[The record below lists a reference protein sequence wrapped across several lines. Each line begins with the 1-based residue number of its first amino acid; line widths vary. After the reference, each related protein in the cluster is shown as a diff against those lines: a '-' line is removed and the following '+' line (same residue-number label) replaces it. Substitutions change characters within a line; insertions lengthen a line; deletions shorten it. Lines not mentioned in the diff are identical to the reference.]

1 MTIFSKIIAGE
12 IPSYKIAENDK
23 FFAFLDI
30 FPLREGHVLVVP
42 KTEVDNLFDLPV
54 EYLQEMLLFAQPI
67 AKAIEKAFD
76 CNRCGISVIGLEVP
90 HAHIHLIPINNA
102 NDLNFNQHKPQATA
116 ERLKATQEKILNEIE
131 LVKPKA

>member
-12 IPSYKIAENDK
+12 IPSYKIAENEK
-23 FFAFLDI
+23 FYAFLDI

-42 KTEVDNLFDLPV
+42 KLETDNLFDLPAD
-54 EYLQEMLLFAQPI
+54 YLADMLVFAQPI

-90 HAHIHLIPINNA
+90 HAHLHLIPINNA
-102 NDLNFNQHKPQATA
+102 NDLNFTQSKPRAS
-116 ERLKATQEKILNEIE
+116 EDRLKQVQEKIRGAL
-131 LVKPKA
+131 

>member
-12 IPSYKIAENDK
+12 IPSYKVAEDNM

-42 KTEVDNLFDLPV
+42 KTEVDNLFDLPQD
-54 EYLQEMLLFAQPI
+54 YLSQMLVFAQPI
-67 AKAIEKAFD
+67 AKAIEKAFK

-90 HAHIHLIPINNA
+90 HAHMHLIPINSS
-102 NDLNFNQHKPQATA
+102 NDLNFTQPKS
-116 ERLKATQEKILNEIE
+116 KAADEDLQKVQQKIIAQL
-131 LVKPKA
+131 